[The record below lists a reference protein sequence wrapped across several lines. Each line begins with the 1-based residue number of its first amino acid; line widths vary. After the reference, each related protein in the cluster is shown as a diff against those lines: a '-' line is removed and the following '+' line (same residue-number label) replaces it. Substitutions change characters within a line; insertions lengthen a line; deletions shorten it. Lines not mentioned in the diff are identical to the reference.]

1 MGVRRDKKGRSKG
14 VEKRKKQQL
23 QTEGIGETGKTEA
36 RSLES
41 ENGAHLRE
49 LLSASVDGV
58 EQVQNVIPAAF
69 CSLEV
74 RRCLHRKKRGKP
86 KILLGILSH
95 ELKPGCSAF
104 ILPRICPQFASL
116 KRITFAFHLCLSAN
130 FSFHVCSFV
139 RERNGQETRRG
150 KIVGSCWPTTVLT
163 PLCCDSE
170 AVVEMPRVEMDS
182 DGHEELLPEK
192 GAHMDDRVQ
201 YICKFLARKG
211 VDFDR
216 PCTFPVDGDC
226 WLAGSL
232 GPFNK
237 ILSPLGLEVV
247 ELQSATLC
255 LRFNDLLPKRN
266 TGVDALRRGAYL
278 FTWLPKQHACVHS
291 ICLCEEISIFE
302 FPVLELKR
310 ALRSS
315 VHLRHFSL
323 GGGLFKMTPDSE
335 RYLCDG
341 MAALQM
347 LETFELLE
355 VGIASR
361 NLARVIATLLR
372 KSRRHL
378 VTVRFSGNELSQ
390 RNAAVILRELSQ
402 CQHLSELSF
411 DLNRLNKSNIEIMA
425 VIVRS
430 LRNLKKLSLD
440 LSIYSNAPFG
450 VLAKALE
457 SNASLEELSLQ
468 CCRSQ
473 VALLFEALHTNT
485 TLKLLDLK
493 YCKMNLNEVLCFATA
508 LSLNQSLR
516 TVKLKEC
523 NLAKEGIAILA
534 NAIAINTT
542 LEKLDLSGY
551 WCSHQA
557 VMVFCQ
563 SLKNTHIPRS
573 VALHPLY
580 ATYEER
586 IVLSHEMSQH
596 NCHDRIVLRWED
608 EDLAPLTTALK
619 ADALSLQELDLDL
632 LQHSDT
638 LLCSLFDALA
648 SNTMVRTLKLKH
660 GHYDCHLGYALR
672 NALMYNRSI
681 KVLRLESGRIS
692 PSSLFIFDV
701 CKALLVNA
709 TVFQLSL
716 LSEVIDIRTSKLF
729 AEMLG
734 RNRTLTWL
742 TLDSDLL
749 KAKRGEIISRGLFQ
763 NKTVTSLES
772 YRLSRNRASL
782 RIREVIARNLG
793 FLHLAVKFV
802 MRTNLTKR
810 AAQAFEAVRSAPS
823 LVSQLSHVTGK
834 TEQEALTAI
843 ATANRYIRSHYL
855 YITGVV
861 QFSVKCHPSAQTQ
874 VDALNDYC
882 WQAIAQFLTVSDVR
896 DE

>member
-1 MGVRRDKKGRSKG
+1 
-14 VEKRKKQQL
+14 
-23 QTEGIGETGKTEA
+23 
-36 RSLES
+36 
-41 ENGAHLRE
+41 
-49 LLSASVDGV
+49 
-58 EQVQNVIPAAF
+58 
-69 CSLEV
+69 
-74 RRCLHRKKRGKP
+74 
-86 KILLGILSH
+86 
-95 ELKPGCSAF
+95 
-104 ILPRICPQFASL
+104 
-116 KRITFAFHLCLSAN
+116 
-130 FSFHVCSFV
+130 
-139 RERNGQETRRG
+139 
-150 KIVGSCWPTTVLT
+150 
-163 PLCCDSE
+163 
-170 AVVEMPRVEMDS
+170 MDS

-237 ILSPLGLEVV
+237 ILSTLGLEVV

-255 LRFNDLLPKRN
+255 LRFNDLRPKGN
-266 TGVDALRRGAYL
+266 TRVDALRSGAYL

-291 ICLCEEISIFE
+291 ICLREQISAFKI
-302 FPVLELKR
+302 PLLELKR

-315 VHLRHFSL
+315 VHLRHL
-323 GGGLFKMTPDSE
+323 CLGGLFEMTPDSE
-335 RYLCDG
+335 RDLCDG

-347 LETFELLE
+347 LETFELLR
-355 VGIASR
+355 VDIASR

-378 VTVRFSGNELSQ
+378 VTVRFSRNKLSQ
-390 RNAAVILRELSQ
+390 RNAAVILRELPQ
-402 CQHLSELSF
+402 CQRLSELSF

-468 CCRSQ
+468 CFHSQ

-493 YCKMNLNEVLCFATA
+493 YCEMNFNEVMCFATA

-516 TVKLKEC
+516 TVMLQEC
-523 NLAKEGIAILA
+523 NLEKEGIAILA

-542 LEKLDLSGY
+542 LEKLDLSGD
-551 WCSHQA
+551 WWSPQT

-563 SLKNTHIPRS
+563 SLKNTRTPRS
-573 VALHPLY
+573 VVLHPLY
-580 ATYEER
+580 GTDEER

-632 LQHSDT
+632 VKLSDT

-648 SNTMVRTLKLKH
+648 SNTMVRTLKLKP

-681 KVLRLESGRIS
+681 KVLRLESGIVS

-716 LSEVIDIRTSKLF
+716 LLELIDLRTSKLF
-729 AEMLG
+729 AEVLG

-742 TLDSDLL
+742 TLDSNLL
-749 KAKRGEIISRGLFQ
+749 KAKRGEIISRGLVQ
-763 NKTVTSLES
+763 NKTVTSLDS
-772 YRLSRNRASL
+772 YRLYRNRASL

-823 LVSQLSHVTGK
+823 LVSQLSQVTGK

-843 ATANRYIRSHYL
+843 AAANRYIRSHYL
-855 YITGVV
+855 YVTGVV
-861 QFSVKCHPSAQTQ
+861 QFSVKCHPSRQTQ
-874 VDALNDYC
+874 VDALSEYC

>member
-1 MGVRRDKKGRSKG
+1 
-14 VEKRKKQQL
+14 
-23 QTEGIGETGKTEA
+23 
-36 RSLES
+36 
-41 ENGAHLRE
+41 
-49 LLSASVDGV
+49 
-58 EQVQNVIPAAF
+58 
-69 CSLEV
+69 
-74 RRCLHRKKRGKP
+74 
-86 KILLGILSH
+86 
-95 ELKPGCSAF
+95 
-104 ILPRICPQFASL
+104 
-116 KRITFAFHLCLSAN
+116 
-130 FSFHVCSFV
+130 
-139 RERNGQETRRG
+139 
-150 KIVGSCWPTTVLT
+150 
-163 PLCCDSE
+163 
-170 AVVEMPRVEMDS
+170 MDS

-216 PCTFPVDGDC
+216 PCTFHVDGDC

-255 LRFNDLLPKRN
+255 LRFNDLRPKGN
-266 TGVDALRRGAYL
+266 TRVDALRSGAYL

-291 ICLCEEISIFE
+291 ICLREQISAFKI
-302 FPVLELKR
+302 PLLELKR

-315 VHLRHFSL
+315 VHLRHL
-323 GGGLFKMTPDSE
+323 CLGGLFEMTPDSE
-335 RYLCDG
+335 RDLCDG

-347 LETFELLE
+347 LETFELLR
-355 VGIASR
+355 VDIASR

-378 VTVRFSGNELSQ
+378 VTVRFFRNKLSQ
-390 RNAAVILRELSQ
+390 RNAAVILRELPQ
-402 CQHLSELSF
+402 CQRLSELSF

-468 CCRSQ
+468 CFHSQ

-485 TLKLLDLK
+485 TLKLLDLWG
-493 YCKMNLNEVLCFATA
+493 CEMNFNEVMCFATA
-508 LSLNQSLR
+508 LTLNQSLR
-516 TVKLKEC
+516 TVMLQEC

-534 NAIAINTT
+534 NAIAMNTT
-542 LEKLDLSGY
+542 LEKLDL
-551 WCSHQA
+551 
-557 VMVFCQ
+557 
-563 SLKNTHIPRS
+563 
-573 VALHPLY
+573 
-580 ATYEER
+580 

-632 LQHSDT
+632 VQHSDT

-648 SNTMVRTLKLKH
+648 SNTMVRTLKLKP

-681 KVLRLESGRIS
+681 KVLQLESGIIS

-716 LSEVIDIRTSKLF
+716 FLQVIDLRTSKLF
-729 AEMLG
+729 AEVLG

-749 KAKRGEIISRGLFQ
+749 KAKRGEIISRGLVQ
-763 NKTVTSLES
+763 NKTVTSLDS

-823 LVSQLSHVTGK
+823 LVSQLSQVTGK

-843 ATANRYIRSHYL
+843 AAANRYIRSHYL

-861 QFSVKCHPSAQTQ
+861 QFSVKCHPSGQTQ
-874 VDALNDYC
+874 VDALSEYC